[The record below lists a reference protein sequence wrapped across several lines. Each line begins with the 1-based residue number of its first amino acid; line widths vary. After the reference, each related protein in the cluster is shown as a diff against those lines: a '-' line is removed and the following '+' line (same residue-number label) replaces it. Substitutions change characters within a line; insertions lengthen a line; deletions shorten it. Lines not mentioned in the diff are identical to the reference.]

1 MNQLTLATTPRLFIV
16 LGLWLASV
24 LAMAS
29 TTHANSQ
36 RKPFQVPDI
45 FILGDSQFAFGAGP
59 AFHKFFSDFEMSCGH
74 IAGEQSLATELDQM
88 NVGVMGVRSTSIHS
102 WVAHKWVRKKMVCE
116 PDPKWMVN
124 ARLYGWPGRN
134 NGTYVQ
140 LGKPRDFR
148 ICKPGKSAIEA
159 MFDMER
165 RPKLFVMF
173 FTGNAVHR
181 WANAPKRTA
190 RDVRKLMDQLPTGTP
205 CVFMTTV
212 PSYTKKSNALRWR
225 SQAGIRKAFEEHGS
239 KCTFVPGHTIETVKT
254 FENNKLYFKT
264 KKSGKVSD
272 PYHPTSRGAN
282 KFLELRRDALC
293 RAVFHQVKR
302 ARSTAEAAQN

>member
-1 MNQLTLATTPRLFIV
+1 MLAP
-16 LGLWLASV
+16 LWLALCWA
-24 LAMAS
+24 LALP
-29 TTHANSQ
+29 ANAAQQ
-36 RKPFQVPDI
+36 RQPFQVPDI

-59 AFHKFFSDFEMSCGH
+59 AFYKFFSDFAQSCGH
-74 IAGEQSLATELDQM
+74 IPKEQGLSAELDQM

-140 LGKPRDFR
+140 LGKPRDFK

-159 MFDMER
+159 MFDMDR

-181 WANAPKRTA
+181 WANAPKRTG
-190 RDVRKLMDQLPTGTP
+190 RDVRKLVEQLPAGTP

-212 PSYTKKSNALRWR
+212 PSYTKKSNQLRWR
-225 SQAGIRKAFEEHGS
+225 SQAGIQKAFEENGS
-239 KCTFVPGHTIETVKT
+239 RCAFVPGHTAMTVKT
-254 FENNKLYFKT
+254 FQNNKRYFKT
-264 KKSGKVSD
+264 SKTTGRVKD
-272 PYHPTSRGAN
+272 PYHPTSIGAN

-293 RAVFHQVKR
+293 RAVFDQVKSTR
-302 ARSTAEAAQN
+302 ATATATQN